1 MGTLNFKNFILSKK
15 IKHSLMYIITFILIY
30 IILIT
35 SLITKTYDVKEGDI
49 AKLSIRAQRTTVD
62 EFSTKAK
69 KEEAVNLIP
78 PQYTIRT
85 DVKDTALNSIST
97 LFSKAIQLKDVNLGD
112 KDKITQLSS
121 ISNALLS
128 DDDFDLLVK
137 MNKEDLSNLES
148 FLLSTITEVY
158 KFSIQYNPDL
168 SSELN
173 KENIKRAQDMVQLN
187 FSSSKFP
194 KATRDLGTTIGI
206 KLIKPNSFYDKSET
220 EVMKNE
226 AINKTA
232 PVIVKKD
239 QIIVMEGEQVTKEKY
254 ELLKSLGLLN
264 SNNKSEWYIYISLG
278 FVIALVLFIEHFY
291 IYKYQRNIYDDF
303 KKLALI
309 NIITCISLVLTRSLS
324 LVSPFLIPLA
334 FTPLII
340 TLLINNK
347 ISLTISLINII
358 LISSAVNFNIE
369 ITLIAIINSVVGAL
383 IIQKLQQRND
393 ILYSCLYIAII
404 NLIATFSI
412 GFLLSNNSKDV
423 LAQAAFS
430 ILGSSLSGILTIGLL
445 PFFESI
451 FDIVTTIK
459 LLELSNPNNALLKK
473 LLMEAPGTYH
483 HSILVANLAEVA
495 AEEVGGNP
503 ALARVSAYYHD
514 VGKIKRPYFFK
525 ENQIAIENPHDKI
538 TPNLSTL
545 IIISHVKDGIELAKD
560 YKLPKIIQDIIV
572 EHHGTSLVKYF
583 YITAKNNSEK
593 PEEILEEDFRYIGP
607 IPQSKEAGIIML
619 ADSVEASVRSINEPN
634 QNKIETMVNNIIKN
648 ILMEGQLD
656 ECDLT
661 LKDITK
667 IKKTFINSLLGIYH
681 QRIEYPED
689 KWAIKV
695 EDKI

>member
-1 MGTLNFKNFILSKK
+1 MLSKK
-15 IKHSLMYIITFILIY
+15 LKHSLMYLITFLLIY

-35 SLITKTYDVKEGDI
+35 SLITKTYDIKEGDI
-49 AKLSIRAQRTTVD
+49 AKLSIRAQRTTID

-78 PQYTIRT
+78 PQYLIHT
-85 DVKDTALNSIST
+85 DVKDTVLNSISI
-97 LFSKAIQLKDVNLGD
+97 LFSKAIQLKDVNLTE
-112 KDKITQLSS
+112 KEKITQLSNV
-121 ISNALLS
+121 SNALLS
-128 DDDFDLLVK
+128 DEDFSLLVK
-137 MNKEDLSNLES
+137 MNKEELSNLDN
-148 FLLSTITEVY
+148 FLLNTMTEVY
-158 KFSIQYNPDL
+158 KFSIQYNSDL

-187 FSSSKFP
+187 FNSSKFS
-194 KATRDLGTTIGI
+194 KDTRDLGTTIGI
-206 KLIKPNSFYDKSET
+206 KLIKPNSFYDKSQT

-226 AINKTA
+226 AINRTA

-264 SNNKSEWYIYISLG
+264 SNNKSEWYIYFSLG
-278 FVIALVLFIEHFY
+278 IVIALALFIEHFY
-291 IYKYQRNIYDDF
+291 IYKYQRNVYNDF
-303 KKLALI
+303 RKLVFI
-309 NIITCISLVLTRSLS
+309 NIITCISLVLTKSLGM
-324 LVSPFLIPLA
+324 VSPYLIPLA
-334 FTPLII
+334 FAPLII

-347 ISLTISLINII
+347 ISLIITLVNII
-358 LISSAVNFNIE
+358 FISSAVNFNIE
-369 ITLIAIINSVVGAL
+369 ITLIAIINSIVGAL

-393 ILYSCLYIAII
+393 ILYSCLYIAVI

-423 LAQAAFS
+423 FVQAAFS
-430 ILGSSLSGILTIGLL
+430 ILGSGLSGVLTIGLL

-459 LLELSNPNNALLKK
+459 LLELSNPNNKLLKK
-473 LLMEAPGTYH
+473 LLLEAPGTYH
-483 HSILVANLAEVA
+483 HSILVANLAELA
-495 AEEVGGNP
+495 TEEVGGNP

-538 TPNLSTL
+538 TPNLSSL
-545 IIISHVKDGIELAKD
+545 IITSHVKDGIELAKD
-560 YKLPKIIQDIIV
+560 YKLPKIIQDIII

-583 YITAKNNSEK
+583 YITAKNNSEN
-593 PEEILEEDFRYIGP
+593 PEEILEEDFRYQGP
-607 IPQSKEAGIIML
+607 IPQSKESAIIML
-619 ADSVEASVRSINEPN
+619 ADSIEAAVRSINEPN
-634 QNKIETMVNNIIKN
+634 QNKIESMVNNIIKN

-667 IKKTFINSLLGIYH
+667 IKNAFIKSLIGIYH

-689 KWAIKV
+689 KWAIKT
-695 EDKI
+695 EDKL

>member
-1 MGTLNFKNFILSKK
+1 MLSQKL
-15 IKHSLMYIITFILIY
+15 KHSLMYLITFILIY

-49 AKLSIRAQRTTVD
+49 AKLSIRAQRTTID

-78 PQYTIRT
+78 PQYTIHT
-85 DVKDTALNSIST
+85 DVKDTALNTIT
-97 LFSKAIQLKDVNLGD
+97 NLFSKAIQLKDENLAD
-112 KDKITQLSS
+112 KDKITQLTSVSS
-121 ISNALLS
+121 SLLS
-128 DDDFDLLVK
+128 NEDFSILVK
-137 MNKEDLSNLES
+137 MNKEDLSSLES
-148 FLLSTITEVY
+148 FLLSTMTEVY

-173 KENIKRAQDMVQLN
+173 NENIKRAQDMVQLKFNSSN
-187 FSSSKFP
+187 FS

-206 KLIKPNSFYDKSET
+206 KLINYNSFYDKNQT

-254 ELLKSLGLLN
+254 ELLQSLGLLN

-278 FVIALVLFIEHFY
+278 LVIVLVLFLEHFY
-291 IYKYQRNIYDDF
+291 IYKYQSKVYNDF

-309 NIITCISLVLTRSLS
+309 NIITCISLVLTKSLS
-324 LVSPFLIPLA
+324 MVSPFLIPLA
-334 FTPLII
+334 FAPLII
-340 TLLINNK
+340 NLLLNNK
-347 ISLTISLINII
+347 ISLTITLLNII
-358 LISSAVNFNIE
+358 FISSAVNFNIE
-369 ITLIAIINSVVGAL
+369 ITLIAILNCLVGAL
-383 IIQKLQQRND
+383 IIQKFQQRND

-430 ILGSSLSGILTIGLL
+430 ILGSGLSGVLTIGLL

-459 LLELSNPNNALLKK
+459 LLELSNPNNTLLKK
-473 LLMEAPGTYH
+473 LLIEAPGTYH
-483 HSILVANLAEVA
+483 HSILVANLAELA

-503 ALARVSAYYHD
+503 VLARVSAYYHD

-525 ENQIAIENPHDKI
+525 ENQLTVENPHDKI
-538 TPNLSTL
+538 TPNLSAL
-545 IIISHVKDGIELAKD
+545 IITSHVKDGIELAKD
-560 YKLPKIIQDIIV
+560 YKLPKIIQDIII

-593 PEEILEEDFRYIGP
+593 PEEIFEEDFRYVGP

-619 ADSVEASVRSINEPN
+619 ADNVEASVRSIKEPN

-648 ILMEGQLD
+648 ILMEGQLN

-667 IKKTFINSLLGIYH
+667 IKTTFIKSLIGIYH

-689 KWAIKV
+689 KQAIKT
-695 EDKI
+695 EGKL